1 MLEQTAPRSPS
12 WRETTITTNGI
23 RLHAAIK
30 GERGPLVVLLHG
42 FPECWYSWRQYLH
55 PLAEAGFRAAAPDMR
70 GYNLSDKPEGVLNYQ
85 LPILTSDVMGLI
97 QALGEQKAIIVGHDW
112 GGVVAW
118 RFAMEYPE
126 AVEKL
131 VICNAPHPARM
142 QAELRHVRQLRKSW
156 YVFFFQLPWL
166 PEALLGR
173 NLALFLERG
182 MRGSAVRKS
191 AISDDDLRV
200 YAEALSQPGALRAA
214 INYYRAVVR
223 WGIYLPNLPIT
234 APTLLIWGEED
245 IALGKQLVVGTERYV
260 RNLRVH
266 AIPNC
271 GHWVQQEAA
280 DEVKQ
285 VLLDFLRQD
294 GG

>member
-1 MLEQTAPRSPS
+1 MGAAP
-12 WRETTITTNGI
+12 WGEMTIATNGI
-23 RLHAAIK
+23 RLHAVTE

-42 FPECWYSWRQYLH
+42 FPECWYSWREYLH
-55 PLAEAGFRAAAPDMR
+55 PLAEAGFRAVAPDMR
-70 GYNLSDKPEGVLNYQ
+70 GYDLSDKPKGVLNYQ
-85 LPILTSDVMGLI
+85 LPMLTADVLGLVE
-97 QALGEQKAIIVGHDW
+97 ALGEQKAVIVGHDW

-131 VICNAPHPARM
+131 VVLNAPHPARM
-142 QAELRHVRQLRKSW
+142 QEELRHVRQLRKSW

-166 PEALLGR
+166 PEALIGSNPLR
-173 NLALFLERG
+173 FLERG
-182 MRGSAVRKS
+182 MRGSAVRKR
-191 AISDDDLRV
+191 AISDEDLRV
-200 YAEALSQPGALRAA
+200 YAEAWRQPGALTAT

-223 WGIYLPNLPIT
+223 WGMHLPNRQIV

-245 IALGKQLVVGTERYV
+245 IALGKELAAGTERYV
-260 RNLRVH
+260 PNLRVH
-266 AIPNC
+266 FIPNC

-280 DEVKQ
+280 DEVRE

>member
-1 MLEQTAPRSPS
+1 MLEQTTQNLPT
-12 WRETTITTNGI
+12 WREMMITTNGV
-23 RLHAAIK
+23 RLHAAIE

-55 PLAEAGFRAAAPDMR
+55 PLAEAGFRAVAPDMR
-70 GYNLSDKPEGVLNYQ
+70 GYNLSDKPKGVLNYQ

-118 RFAMEYPE
+118 RFAMDYPE

-131 VICNAPHPARM
+131 VVCNAPHPARM
-142 QAELRHVRQLRKSW
+142 EEELRHIRQLRKSW
-156 YVFFFQLPWL
+156 YIFFFQIPWL
-166 PEALLGR
+166 PETLLR
-173 NLALFLERG
+173 NNARLFVERG
-182 MRGSAVRKS
+182 MRGLAVRKS
-191 AISDDDLRV
+191 AISDADLDV
-200 YAEALSQPGALRAA
+200 YAAAISQPGAATSMV
-214 INYYRAVVR
+214 NYYRAVMR
-223 WGIYLPNLPIT
+223 WGRKLPLSQIN

-245 IALGKQLVVGTERYV
+245 IALGKPLTEGNERFV
-260 RNLRVH
+260 PNLRVH
-266 AIPNC
+266 LVPNC

-280 DEVKQ
+280 DEVEQ

-294 GG
+294 AT